1 MLLVGTHLLMCI
13 LGGNVIVKMSK
24 KHVFF
29 CVFVC
34 VLGFFETIQ
43 STKKTIQNRVF
54 GSFFCDPKQSFWIVF
69 FCDLDDFATGCE
81 RESLTPQKMIWII
94 EVWFWMIW
102 ITIQN
107 KTLTIQITLFRVKDS
122 RSHPVAKSPKSTIQK
137 IFGTLLDDQSRTH

>member
-43 STKKTIQNRVF
+43 STKKTIQNRIFGSFFAIQNRVF
-54 GSFFCDPKQSFWIVF
+54 GSFF
-69 FCDLDDFATGCE
+69 L
-81 RESLTPQKMIWII
+81 
-94 EVWFWMIW
+94 
-102 ITIQN
+102 
-107 KTLTIQITLFRVKDS
+107 
-122 RSHPVAKSPKSTIQK
+122 
-137 IFGTLLDDQSRTH
+137 